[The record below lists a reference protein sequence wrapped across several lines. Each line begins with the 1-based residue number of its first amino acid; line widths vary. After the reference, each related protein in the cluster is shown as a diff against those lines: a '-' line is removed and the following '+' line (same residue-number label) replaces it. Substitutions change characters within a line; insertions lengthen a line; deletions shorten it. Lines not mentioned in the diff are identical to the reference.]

1 MPFCSIHL
9 QYLYL
14 FVVFVNWIYCVNC
27 QEQPQ
32 WKFIMLVRLAQQKF
46 INKCCLTNLYKMFL
60 CFFFSSFLR
69 LNESEASFHQG
80 GRFKLLKNDSWC
92 ERFSKNGKYQML
104 FTSSSI
110 CIY

>member
-1 MPFCSIHL
+1 MSFCSIHL

-46 INKCCLTNLYKMFL
+46 INKCCLTDLHKFVQNVFMFL
-60 CFFFSSFLR
+60 FLLFF
-69 LNESEASFHQG
+69 A
-80 GRFKLLKNDSWC
+80 
-92 ERFSKNGKYQML
+92 
-104 FTSSSI
+104 
-110 CIY
+110 